1 MPPSDDDSRDRDAVD
16 DPGGDDERPDADE
29 LEARLP
35 LLALDDAVC
44 FPGTVLV
51 TTVSDDGGRS
61 LVREMMRRDA
71 GERWLGIVLSL
82 PGGGRDPFGRRE
94 VFPGGTA
101 GRVIEAR
108 HDDGDALVVLGG
120 EFRFEI
126 SRQVPGAAPYRR
138 AVIRP
143 LGEVSLDD
151 EDPGVQQLRT
161 RLLDLVHGL
170 LPELG
175 ESVTLD
181 LDAVAELRT
190 GHGIEAVVNRLA
202 AGLDLPALRKLEL
215 LLASLPQRGEAL
227 VSILENRRSVLDRLR
242 PWRHLAAHPELN

>member
-181 LDAVAELRT
+181 LDA
-190 GHGIEAVVNRLA
+190 
-202 AGLDLPALRKLEL
+202 GLDLPALRKLEL
-215 LLASLPQRGEAL
+215 LLAALPQRGEAL